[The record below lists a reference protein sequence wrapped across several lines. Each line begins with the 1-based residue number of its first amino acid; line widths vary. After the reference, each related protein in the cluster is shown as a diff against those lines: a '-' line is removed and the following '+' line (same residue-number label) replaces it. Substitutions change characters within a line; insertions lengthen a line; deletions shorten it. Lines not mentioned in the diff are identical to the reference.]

1 MSQSQDDLYKQTTEM
16 YGEALDRLVR
26 AYELDAD
33 KRRDLLQ
40 EIHLALWR
48 SFDQFEGRCSVR
60 TWMYRVAHNTAASY
74 VMRQR
79 RSNSRLLSLEDIDTM
94 PESPGSSGPNSDDR
108 MALER
113 LLELI
118 HQLRPPDRELMLLYL
133 EDVDAAT
140 MGEIMGISA
149 GNVRVQIHRIKAI
162 LARRFHAGGQR

>member
-1 MSQSQDDLYKQTTEM
+1 MSQSQDVLYKQTTEK

-48 SFDQFEGRCSVR
+48 SFEQFEARCSVR

-94 PESPGSSGPNSDDR
+94 PESAAPSGPDSDDR
-108 MALER
+108 MALQR
-113 LLELI
+113 LLALI